1 MATTPKKSSN
11 KSKVTRTASRVES
24 LSQLKKTIATQAREL
39 RQAAEQ
45 QTATGEILR
54 VIASS
59 PTDLQPVLDT
69 VAENAAR
76 LCEANDAAISRLVEG
91 KTLQRVAEYGPMPR
105 STEPLLT
112 RGNPAGRAVIDRT
125 TVHVHDITAEFDAE
139 FPESRLLQQRTG
151 ARTILCTP
159 LLREGTPIG
168 VITIRRTEVRP
179 FTDKQMALL
188 NTFADQAVIAIEN
201 ARLIHEQQARNR
213 DLTEALE
220 QQTAT
225 SEILSVISGSPTELA
240 PVFSTILANACR
252 LCTANYAA
260 LSRYDGEFI
269 RGESV
274 YNASPE
280 FAEVFLNTPYK
291 PGPEGPIRKAA
302 LEHRIIHVEDLLAD
316 PEFAPLLLPIERA
329 RTVLAVPLLKERTL
343 VGVMGMWRQHVQ
355 PFTDKQ
361 IALVK
366 TFAAQAVIAI

>member
-1 MATTPKKSSN
+1 MATTPKKRSK
-11 KSKVTRTASRVES
+11 KSKVTRTTSRVES

-39 RQAAEQ
+39 REAAEQ

-159 LLREGTPIG
+159 LLR
-168 VITIRRTEVRP
+168 
-179 FTDKQMALL
+179 F
-188 NTFADQAVIAIEN
+188 
-201 ARLIHEQQARNR
+201 
-213 DLTEALE
+213 
-220 QQTAT
+220 
-225 SEILSVISGSPTELA
+225 
-240 PVFSTILANACR
+240 
-252 LCTANYAA
+252 
-260 LSRYDGEFI
+260 
-269 RGESV
+269 
-274 YNASPE
+274 
-280 FAEVFLNTPYK
+280 
-291 PGPEGPIRKAA
+291 
-302 LEHRIIHVEDLLAD
+302 
-316 PEFAPLLLPIERA
+316 
-329 RTVLAVPLLKERTL
+329 
-343 VGVMGMWRQHVQ
+343 
-355 PFTDKQ
+355 
-361 IALVK
+361 
-366 TFAAQAVIAI
+366 